1 MNKENKKIYYLTY
14 QDFPAQTANSQQ
26 TIATC
31 KYFARNNFEVTLFFP
46 LRSSASDS
54 NFNNIKNFY
63 SIKKDEFTTIGL
75 KHKKNFENNYLFK
88 KTNYVLTH
96 ALWAFKSV
104 NKVLKEFE
112 QPYTFFTRSDWV
124 FFFLAFKNFNV
135 VYECHQ
141 ITKIRK
147 FLIKKSIKKSGAKI
161 IFLNENLR
169 KRISINK
176 ADLNKILVQENG
188 FDEDYFFNSENKKT
202 NQVVFA
208 GSLTRL
214 GKERGLEEIITAFED
229 PSLHNFNLIIIGGS
243 KGNILKLKDK
253 YHKLKNVYFEEFKK
267 KDDLA
272 KVLASSE
279 FAIMVNKKNEHSEF
293 FTDPLKYYEYSAS
306 GLKIIASDF
315 PAHRVFEKN
324 KNITFFKP
332 ESVNSFISALIEAKN
347 LEINTTVTTINQR
360 INKIIEFI

>member
-1 MNKENKKIYYLTY
+1 MITENKKIYYLTY

-46 LRSSASDS
+46 LRSLTSDS
-54 NFNNIKNFY
+54 NFKNIKKFYNIKNG
-63 SIKKDEFTTIGL
+63 EFKTIGL
-75 KHKKNFENNYLFK
+75 KHNKNFENKYLFK
-88 KTNYVLTH
+88 KTKYVLTH
-96 ALWAFKSV
+96 ALWSFKAV
-104 NKVLKEFE
+104 NKITKEFE
-112 QPYTFFTRSDWV
+112 SPNTFFTRSDWV

-147 FLIKKSIKKSGAKI
+147 FLIKKSIRKRGAKI

-169 KRISINK
+169 KRISLNE
-176 ADLNKILVQENG
+176 ADLNKILVQQNG
-188 FDEDYFFNSENKKT
+188 YDEDYFFNSENKIS

-214 GKERGLEEIITAFED
+214 GKARGLEEIIKAFED
-229 PSLHNFNLIIIGGS
+229 SSLNNFKLRIIGGS
-243 KGNILKLKDK
+243 LDSILVLKEK
-253 YHKLKNVYFEEFKK
+253 YHNLKNVCFEEFKK

-272 KVLASSE
+272 KILASSE
-279 FAIMVNKKNEHSEF
+279 FAVMVNTKNEHSEF

-324 KNITFFKP
+324 KNIAFFIP
-332 ESVNSFISALIEAKN
+332 ESTASFITALLEAKN
-347 LEINTTVTTINQR
+347 LEINTSVTTINQR
-360 INKIIEFI
+360 INKIIDFI